1 MIIMKLLITILCLI
15 VLPEL
20 LGLLILK
27 FWDKQK
33 NNILLGLVIG
43 YIIEFTVAQIFTVP
57 MIFLKTSYKCLL
69 ITYTAVLLILAVI
82 SIILNFKRFKDIFWD
97 IIDVLLTIPKTLTII
112 CLVLIV
118 FQMYMYVGTN
128 THIDDDD
135 AYYVGTATTSV
146 QTNTL
151 FKYSPTTGELSGEH
165 NDLRYKLGPFPV
177 YYAIVSSWINI
188 HPAIVAH
195 CVLPIIFIIIVYSI
209 YALLGYELFNKD
221 LKNTIIFMLLFC
233 FLNLFGNYSI
243 RTTFSFLLFR
253 IWQGKAILC
262 NIIIPLIFYMFLS
275 EEKKE
280 DELITKI
287 TLFLV
292 VWAGVFTTTM
302 GVAFPSIVIGVLGLL
317 YGAYNKS
324 IKSIFKH
331 FLCCIP
337 AICYGILYFIL

>member
-1 MIIMKLLITILCLI
+1 MIMIKLLITILCLI
-15 VLPEL
+15 ILPEL

-33 NNILLGLVIG
+33 NNILLGLILG
-43 YIIEFTVAQIFTVP
+43 YIIEFFIAQIVTVP
-57 MIFLKTSYKCLL
+57 MIFLNMSYKCLL
-69 ITYTAVLLILAVI
+69 IVYTSILLVIAVI
-82 SIILNFKRFKDIFWD
+82 SIILNVKRFKDIFWD
-97 IIDVLLTIPKTLTII
+97 AVDILLTVPKVLTII
-112 CLVLIV
+112 CLFLIV
-118 FQMYMYVGTN
+118 FQIYMYVGTN

-135 AYYVGTATTSV
+135 AFYVGTATTTIE
-146 QTNTL
+146 TNTL
-151 FKYSPTTGELSGEH
+151 YKYSPTTGGLTGEQ
-165 NDLRYKLGPFPV
+165 NDLRYKLGPFPI
-177 YYAIVSSWINI
+177 YYAIISSWINI

-195 CVLPIIFIIIVYSI
+195 VVLPIVFIIVVYSI

-221 LKNTIIFMLLFC
+221 LKKSVIFVLLFC

-243 RTTFSFLLFR
+243 RTTFTFLLFR

-280 DELITKI
+280 DELITEI
-287 TLFLV
+287 TLFII

-302 GVAFPSIVIGVLGLL
+302 GIALPSIVIGVLGLL
-317 YGAYNKS
+317 YGFYNKS

-331 FLCCIP
+331 FLCCLP
-337 AICYGILYFIL
+337 AICYGMLYIIL